1 MKLMVMVTMT
11 MSDSDLSRML
21 KLYLVTDPVLHH
33 GRGVE
38 ATCEIALKAGVRFV
52 QLRDKT
58 ASTRSL
64 YKSAVAL
71 RELCRKHNSYF
82 VVNDRID
89 VAMAARADGVH
100 LGQSDM
106 PADIARSLM
115 RPDAIIGVSVRTVE
129 EAKKAAKDGADYIA
143 ANLVFPTNTKK
154 DIEKPL
160 GLDMVSRLAGAS
172 SLPLVAI
179 GGITPANTKLVMDA
193 GCSGVAVVTAIM
205 NADSPALEVHRFL
218 DILVAASQ

>member
-1 MKLMVMVTMT
+1 MKSMVMATMT
-11 MSDSDLSRML
+11 MSDSDLSRVL

-38 ATCEIALKAGVRFV
+38 ATCKIALKAGVRFV

-58 ASTRSL
+58 ASTESL
-64 YKSAVAL
+64 YHSAVVL

-115 RPDAIIGVSVRTVE
+115 GPDAIIGVSVRTVE
-129 EAKKAAKDGADYIA
+129 EAEKAAKDGADYIA
-143 ANLVFPTNTKK
+143 ANLVFPTGTKK
-154 DIEKPL
+154 DAGEPL
-160 GLDMVSRLAGAS
+160 GLEAVSLLAS
-172 SLPLVAI
+172 VSQLPLIAI
-179 GGITPANTKLVMDA
+179 GGITPDNTKLVMDA

-205 NADSPALEVHRFL
+205 NADSPAKEVHRFL
-218 DILVAASQ
+218 EILGAVSQ